1 MQSVHDLFLLGK
13 VGSAASWIIML
24 TMYCCCRRTVVDVK
38 LLQLWDSMRL
48 CNTTIS
54 LSGFLKAIADAAAT
68 LHPTQV

>member
-1 MQSVHDLFLLGK
+1 MIFFCWLRLALSPLPR
-13 VGSAASWIIML
+13 SWIIML

-48 CNTTIS
+48 CNPTIS